1 MVFRCIYILY
11 IHPELRIDDYRFRP
25 GQGAQLLWREQR
37 KSNEG
42 ATREQGGAPR
52 EQEKY
57 AGRSLFWLL
66 VLVEAQRKGG

>member
-1 MVFRCIYILY
+1 MITVFVRDREHSC
-11 IHPELRIDDYRFRP
+11 FR
-25 GQGAQLLWREQR
+25 E
-37 KSNEG
+37 SNEK